1 MFKLIIFALVWS
13 LFSASTQAYPAYGK
27 HLPHRSL
34 IYFSPS
40 EDVMVKDFLKG
51 VMLNNCQ
58 LAERDI
64 MIMVIAEDGYTL
76 PGWLVEE
83 LNVKDVSNVYN
94 IPKGS
99 HTAILIGKDGEE
111 KLRWDGKT
119 DWNGITNLI
128 DEMPMRKQE
137 MQRQQSRCNI

>member
-1 MFKLIIFALVWS
+1 MVRFILTALIWG
-13 LFSASTQAYPAYGK
+13 LFCTSAHAYPAYGK

-40 EDVMVKDFLKG
+40 EDGMVKDFLKG
-51 VMLNNCQ
+51 VMINNCQ
-58 LAERDI
+58 LEERDI
-64 MIMVIAEDGYTL
+64 MIMVIAEDGFTL

-83 LNVKDVSNVYN
+83 LNIKDVSTVYN

-111 KLRWDGKT
+111 KLRWDGET
-119 DWNGITNLI
+119 DWNGITKLI